1 MRVLLALPLLQTV
14 LGSFDSA
21 SLLNHIRQATLNYD
35 QMVDSVKNR
44 EEDQIHKIELKERDV
59 DRQLEAVVNKYHLD
73 KPTGFSLLERRKR
86 HRHRSTRHQESPQ
99 DQVIPKYSH
108 LKKIEVHEIVPE
120 ADLKAMESAELA
132 REDAEA
138 QLVKVE
144 ADVAKLPE
152 KLFHTAERNAKKNKF
167 VPLDEDEGDD
177 DGDDD
182 GDDVVSDE

>member
-1 MRVLLALPLLQTV
+1 MRILLALPLLQSV

-59 DRQLEAVVNKYHLD
+59 DRQLEAVVNKFHLD
-73 KPTGFSLLERRKR
+73 KPTGYSLLERRKR
-86 HRHRSTRHQESPQ
+86 HRHRSSHAVPG

-120 ADLKAMESAELA
+120 ADLKAMESTELA

-144 ADVAKLPE
+144 ADIAKLPE
-152 KLFHTAERNAKKNKF
+152 KLLHITERNAKDNKS
-167 VPLDEDEGDD
+167 VPLDEATEDDE
-177 DGDDD
+177 
-182 GDDVVSDE
+182 DVLEE